1 MMNYLPHT
9 IVAAAICVIFKQWLS
24 SASVPNK
31 YNVRHKS
38 CLVSKQCEGPNY
50 QGGGFV
56 SPVPG
61 NEQNVHFSHQPVVRE
76 KHPLHKSLVAA
87 FLIFFINRTSQIY
100 TENNISVHIL
110 SLAPLLTPKC

>member
-31 YNVRHKS
+31 YVRHKS
-38 CLVSKQCEGPNY
+38 YLVSKQCEGPNW

-61 NEQNVHFSHQPVVRE
+61 NEQNVPF
-76 KHPLHKSLVAA
+76 
-87 FLIFFINRTSQIY
+87 
-100 TENNISVHIL
+100 
-110 SLAPLLTPKC
+110 LTPASGKQKNPAS